1 MIYLIDGDT
10 FTGKTT
16 YLRKYMKEHP
26 QKSSRYMTDEE
37 WTEMLIDCANESG
50 SDEQCVELLSS
61 KLLQFDILCID
72 NMDFLYGKTATQTL
86 SAKTILKLKQ
96 DRDILLAG
104 IDLHQRIKT
113 MIEQFSNSGVSVSF
127 IDFNSMKKENDK
139 V

>member
-37 WTEMLIDCANESG
+37 WTEMLIDCGNEAY
-50 SDEQCVELLSS
+50 SDEQCVELLAS
-61 KLLQFDILCID
+61 KFLHFDVLCID
-72 NMDFLYGKTATQTL
+72 NIDFLRGKTATQML
-86 SAKTILKLKQ
+86 SAHTILKLNKNC
-96 DRDILLAG
+96 DILLAG
-104 IDLHQRIKT
+104 IDLRQRIKT
-113 MIEQFSNSGVSVSF
+113 MIEEFSNNDVSVSI
-127 IDFNSMKKENDK
+127 IDFNSIKKESDK